1 MQSQLVI
8 ARISDTPIDLTDH
21 VTAVTDPAAGAVATF
36 LGQVRDHDPDVS
48 GTVTLLEYEAHP
60 DATATLHR
68 IAGHVIGE
76 RPVRVAVSHR
86 VGSLEVGDVAVV
98 IAVASAHRAL
108 AFDVCRDLIEAIKTD
123 LPIWKR
129 QVDQQG
135 RASWTGIGEVQ
146 PPANGGSTSA
156 STASSST

>member
-1 MQSQLVI
+1 MDAQLVL
-8 ARISDTPIDLTDH
+8 ADISETPIALTGH
-21 VTAVTDPAAGAVATF
+21 VEAVTDPAAGAVATF
-36 LGQVRDHDPDVS
+36 LGQVRDHDPDVA

-60 DATATLHR
+60 DATATLR
-68 IAGHVIGE
+68 QMVTHVMGD

-108 AFDVCRDLIEAIKTD
+108 AFDVCRELIETIKTD

-146 PPANGGSTSA
+146 PPAKGGSTSA